1 MLKKAL
7 DRFQH
12 KNVIFKKI
20 PLLTASIE
28 VRHEPDYI
36 VCDYNSPYSLL
47 IPFLT
52 LKVQSRILQ
61 MPTQFCLKFGSSKR
75 HVSDVTTT
83 EEIGMKQGLP
93 GMYILCSV

>member
-12 KNVIFKKI
+12 KKMILKKF
-20 PLLTASIE
+20 PLITASIE
-28 VRHEPDYI
+28 VRHEPDYFF
-36 VCDYNSPYSLL
+36 CNYNHPNSLTDT
-47 IPFLT
+47 FLT
-52 LKVQSRILQ
+52 IKVLSRILQ
-61 MPTQFCLKFGSSKR
+61 MPTQFCLKFGSSRR